1 MKLVDFLPVS
11 SEIGPKKGLK
21 INNSNIRSSSA
32 YLIATVKYTFCKT
45 KIHVTGMAQWLK
57 CPGRDD
63 FVNQPNRVN
72 HAIPMQFGVVVVFA
86 ILPNTMSW
94 LHPKSRDKM
103 SGLGVKDTE

>member
-1 MKLVDFLPVS
+1 M
-11 SEIGPKKGLK
+11 
-21 INNSNIRSSSA
+21 
-32 YLIATVKYTFCKT
+32 ATVKYTFNFT
-45 KIHVTGMAQWLK
+45 IVDVTGIAQWLK
-57 CPGRDD
+57 CPGKDD
-63 FVNQPNRVN
+63 FVKQPNWVN